1 MGFFITVEGPNG
13 VGKSTFIK
21 RLEKMLSSENEILLT
36 REPSN
41 TKFGNYVKKNENMLE
56 GETYAYLIAA
66 DRCYHLKNFIEPAL
80 DNGKTVISDRYIESS
95 LVLQCYDGVDIKDIW
110 RLNCSFLVPDLSVI
124 LLGKEEILERRLSKR
139 RELTRFEKKMTRRDE
154 IEGYIKAADFL
165 ERKGYNV
172 VVFYNN
178 TELEL
183 EHSLNSI
190 KEIII
195 NLRRRENNGQEED

>member
-95 LVLQCYDGVDIKDIW
+95 LVLQCYDGVDINDIW

-139 RELTRFEKKMTRRDE
+139 RELTRYEKKMTRRDE

-190 KEIII
+190 KEIIL

>member
-66 DRCYHLKNFIEPAL
+66 DRCYHLKNFIAPAL
-80 DNGKTVISDRYIESS
+80 DNGKTVISDRYVESS

-139 RELTRFEKKMTRRDE
+139 RELTRYEKKMTRRDE

-190 KEIII
+190 KEIIL